1 MTSKY
6 SHLPKHMIKKVLY
19 LEAPKPEKLAL
30 LDYLRNEYL
39 RNTAQYSFASF
50 CEAVMKD
57 EKDIDVKTGMG
68 EGVILQD
75 FHREWCKQLEDND
88 RLIVFSPRETGKS
101 FIFSVAY
108 TLWRLGTDSNLRIAV
123 ISSASHQSKRI
134 LSTIKQ
140 YIMVDPDLRHVFPK
154 LKPMMD
160 EINTNK
166 PKKWT
171 VDSML
176 VDRPLASKDVS
187 VVSYGIGSKSILGS
201 RFDLVLLD
209 DVLGQHNTSTQ
220 SEIDKV
226 IEWYTNTLE
235 KCLVETGQIV
245 CVGTAWKSN
254 DLMHYLEKKTGWKCF
269 KYSFDKED
277 IEDNYRWVEWPERH
291 SRKKLDD
298 EKTNDIVSYNR
309 NRRCR
314 TSSTEERPFE
324 ENFNSVALRDYDID
338 FVREKCRKFMG
349 VDLSTKKRKGTAI
362 TVIAVDDDRNY
373 VIDVAVGAWKISEK
387 VDKIRQYYDIYQ
399 PELIYVEN
407 NALQDDIV
415 DALNAS
421 AGPSLP
427 IKPFTTGV
435 AKHSSLD
442 RMAIE
447 MENSRWRFHFPS
459 RSHKV
464 LDGSGIADSDW
475 SRFLL
480 EVKMYPDYPNN
491 DMLMSWMFAS
501 EAAKK
506 SYGASLQFKL
516 INLMNDDDDFAIFD
530 KLDKSANPF
539 TFKDYT
545 PDNSISRTAGFEFK
559 PSYHQIMNYIKNNL
573 TPDFQTDKI
582 SELPLDASEEE
593 FKLVFN
599 DMVNFH
605 QIMNHK

>member
-1 MTSKY
+1 MV
-6 SHLPKHMIKKVLY
+6 KKVLY
-19 LEAPKPEKLAL
+19 LDAPKKEKVAL
-30 LDYLRNEYL
+30 LDYLREEYL
-39 RNTAQYSFASF
+39 VNTANYSFASF

-57 EKDIDVKTGMG
+57 EKEVNPTTGT
-68 EGVILQD
+68 GVSVVLQG
-75 FHREWCKQLEDND
+75 FHREWCKHLEEND

-108 TLWRLGTDSNLRIAV
+108 TLWRLGTDSNLRIAI

-134 LSTIKQ
+134 LATIKQ
-140 YIMVDPDLRHVFPK
+140 YIMVDPDLKRVFPN
-154 LKPMMD
+154 LRPMMD

-171 VDSML
+171 VESML

-254 DLMHYLEKKTGWKCF
+254 DLMHYLEKKTGWKCV

-277 IEDNYRWVEWPERH
+277 EEDNYHWVDWPERH

-298 EKTNDIVSYNR
+298 EKSNDIVSYNR

-324 ENFNSVALRDYDID
+324 ENFKSVGLRDYDID
-338 FVREKCRKFMG
+338 FIRERCRKFMG

-362 TVIAVDDDRNY
+362 TVIAVDDERNY

-415 DALNAS
+415 DALNVS
-421 AGPSLP
+421 SGSSLP

-435 AKHSSLD
+435 AKHSSLE
-442 RMAIE
+442 RLAIE
-447 MENSRWRFHFPS
+447 MENNKWRFHFPS
-459 RSHKV
+459 RCHKV
-464 LDGSGIADSDW
+464 LDGKGIADSDW

-491 DMLMSWMFAS
+491 DMLMSWMFSA

-506 SYGASLQFKL
+506 SYGSSLQFRL
-516 INLMNDDDDFAIFD
+516 INLNDDDDDFAFFD
-530 KLDKSANPF
+530 KLDRMRKTFS
-539 TFKDYT
+539 FKDYY
-545 PDNSISRTAGFEFK
+545 PNNSISRNSGFEFK
-559 PSYHQIMNYIKNNL
+559 DSYAHIVDYIKNNL
-573 TPDFQTDKI
+573 TPDFETDRI
-582 SELPLDASEEE
+582 SELSFDGDEEE
-593 FKLVFN
+593 FKIVFE
-599 DMVNFH
+599 DMKNFY
-605 QIMNHK
+605 QVMNE